1 MYIPKMPNHL
11 IFFFIEFIYLKL
23 YMRSMR
29 TCESA

>member
-23 YMRSMR
+23 YMR